1 MTNNTT
7 RTTPALPW
15 MLILGLASLSLLWPL
30 TTLLGVGNGAPRALM
45 ILGVTAAV
53 WVGMVGFGRVRR
65 PVLTLTITGLV
76 YGFIALVLAGIT
88 PGGGGPFGDTASLW
102 GLIPGLIMNAGVGAL
117 VGLLAL
123 AVQKMIGPRKEA

>member
-7 RTTPALPW
+7 HTPPVLPW
-15 MLILGLASLSLLWPL
+15 MLILGLALLSLLWPL
-30 TTLLGVGNGAPRALM
+30 TTLLGVGNGAPRAVT

-53 WVGMVGFGRVRR
+53 WIGMVGFGRVRR

-88 PGGGGPFGDTASLW
+88 PGGGGPFGDTTSLW
-102 GLIPGLIMNAGVGAL
+102 ALIPALIMNAGVGAL
-117 VGLLAL
+117 TGLFAL
-123 AVQKMIGPRKEA
+123 AVQKMIGRRRDA